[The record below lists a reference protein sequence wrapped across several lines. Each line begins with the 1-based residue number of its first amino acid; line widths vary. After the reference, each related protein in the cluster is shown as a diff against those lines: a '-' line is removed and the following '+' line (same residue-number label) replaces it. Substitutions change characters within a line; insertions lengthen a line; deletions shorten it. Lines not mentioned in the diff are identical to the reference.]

1 MRHSFCTADR
11 TWSQPLHHLESLH
24 SGREGPGI
32 LRLGRARRGSEAPHP
47 AAHGSVVTTHA
58 LKRGRSRLVERAG
71 HLLVQ
76 AVRVPVG
83 RFIAVFHAS
92 SANFVGFTPSHS
104 DPDRSLNERVLI
116 KTKYAILKRDAR
128 GIQNVPHMV
137 RVVVS

>member
-58 LKRGRSRLVERAG
+58 LKRGRSRLVERELAPDRAG
-71 HLLVQ
+71 C
-76 AVRVPVG
+76 ASACRPFYCCFPRVLDY
-83 RFIAVFHAS
+83 
-92 SANFVGFTPSHS
+92 FVGITPSHS